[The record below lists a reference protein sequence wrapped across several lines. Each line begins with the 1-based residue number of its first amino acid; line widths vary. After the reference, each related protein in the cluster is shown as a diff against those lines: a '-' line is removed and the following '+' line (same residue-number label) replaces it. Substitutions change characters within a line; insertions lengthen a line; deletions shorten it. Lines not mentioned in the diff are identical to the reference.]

1 MPYQKTN
8 TYGHLNSVMLG
19 SYFYPEFFNSIKSAK
34 IREPL
39 KRISQEI
46 NEDLE
51 YFEQVLKTF
60 GSTVIR
66 ATQPNDRFDLD
77 NIYIPPLQIRNCH
90 SVINKTMYQFN
101 QDFTLGVTDVLEKNC
116 GPVVNLVTAN
126 EEYYATA
133 MHLASKNFNGDIL
146 YSKETYQSL
155 VGSDWPTYEEFV
167 SGVRPTD
174 PAIKQEMSLYNFEYE
189 TKELAPLQGP
199 NIINTPSGIFVDANE
214 YCDYATWLSKQL
226 IDPRPIKQFT
236 SGTAHVDG
244 CFAVLGNNTI
254 LGIDPLIDYQSI
266 FPDYNIIK
274 LPVDAYQT
282 QMEEFNLMKSKVR
295 GKWWLAGEEH
305 NDEFIN
311 YVETNL
317 TPWVG
322 YIAESIFD
330 VNVLALD
337 ANTIC
342 VSNITPVVKEQLRQH
357 NIDCIVIPW
366 RHRFFVDGGLHCI
379 TLDLHRDN

>member
-1 MPYQKTN
+1 
-8 TYGHLNSVMLG
+8 
-19 SYFYPEFFNSIKSAK
+19 
-34 IREPL
+34 
-39 KRISQEI
+39 
-46 NEDLE
+46 
-51 YFEQVLKTF
+51 
-60 GSTVIR
+60 
-66 ATQPNDRFDLD
+66 
-77 NIYIPPLQIRNCH
+77 
-90 SVINKTMYQFN
+90 MYQFN